1 MSSVDE
7 RPITVQ
13 VTRTVDI
20 DSAHEVDAWVSRG
33 QAIMLDFPGYL
44 GSGLVRDSAASD
56 TWRML
61 YRFADRAS
69 LRHWE
74 ESEQRAAWI
83 AEMAPRVR
91 DETFQHRTGI
101 EGWFDAPEEESSGR
115 PSAAPPRWKQMCV
128 IFLGF
133 FPVSLLANLLLRE
146 VLPADAPLPLT
157 VLITMVC
164 VMPVMVY
171 LVLPGLTRL
180 FRPWL
185 EAGRS

>member
-1 MSSVDE
+1 MNVLDE

-61 YRFADRAS
+61 YRFADSATLHR
-69 LRHWE
+69 WE
-74 ESEQRAAWI
+74 ESEERAAWI
-83 AEMAPRVR
+83 AEMAPRFR

-101 EGWFDAPEEESSGR
+101 EGWFDDPVDGDSLR
-115 PSAAPPRWKQMCV
+115 PTAPPRWKQMCV

-133 FPVSLLANLLLRE
+133 FPVSLVANLLLRQ
-146 VLPADAPLPLT
+146 VIPADAPLPLT
-157 VLITMVC
+157 VLFTMVC